1 MPLAAFFDDQLQTL
15 RTFMEQPQHIVQ
27 VIEIDA
33 EFRPIL
39 LKMLIGLDEQMDF
52 PHILIGFDGIF
63 VEPKEWFRGL
73 QDALEEQWTTH
84 AAELAGMCI
93 STLDRCPSIAG
104 ACRS

>member
-1 MPLAAFFDDQLQTL
+1 MPLAAFFDDQLQML

-73 QDALEEQWTTH
+73 QDAEIIHPARQRLVGNDH
-84 AAELAGMCI
+84 RLRHP
-93 STLDRCPSIAG
+93 D
-104 ACRS
+104 

>member
-1 MPLAAFFDDQLQTL
+1 ML

-63 VEPKEWFRGL
+63 V
-73 QDALEEQWTTH
+73 
-84 AAELAGMCI
+84 
-93 STLDRCPSIAG
+93 
-104 ACRS
+104 